1 VSRRA
6 AIILAATLV
15 AILVAMGV
23 GAVVLVRGARTPA
36 VHLIPDGYTGWVEA
50 AYGVAGAPPLPVED
64 GKRILRYDGSGRLET
79 SSEFEEGWGVD
90 SYYYVAGDERRLL
103 RQRPPGFDGEIWHV
117 YTGTSL
123 VIRTAEGETI
133 RRGVHT
139 GFFVG
144 TEEQL
149 RADPGQ

>member
-6 AIILAATLV
+6 AVIL
-15 AILVAMGV
+15 
-23 GAVVLVRGARTPA
+23 AVVLAAIIAAAAVGAYLAARSARTPG
-36 VHLIPDGYTGWVEA
+36 VHLIPDGYTGWCEA
-50 AYGVAGAPPLPVED
+50 HYGVDGAPPLPVED
-64 GKRILRYDGSGRLET
+64 GKRVFRYDENGRLET

-90 SYYYVAGDERRLL
+90 SYFYVAGEERHVL
-103 RQRPPGFDGEIWHV
+103 RQRPPGMEGDIWHV
-117 YTGTSL
+117 YTSTSVVT
-123 VIRTAEGETI
+123 VIDGQPV

-149 RADPGQ
+149 RAAPRH